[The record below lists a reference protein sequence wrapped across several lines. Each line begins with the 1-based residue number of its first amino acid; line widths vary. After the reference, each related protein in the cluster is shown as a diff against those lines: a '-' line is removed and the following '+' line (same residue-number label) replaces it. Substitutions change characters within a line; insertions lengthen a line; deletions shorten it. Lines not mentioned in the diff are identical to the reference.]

1 MLSHRTQAADVC
13 RTTVNRDGVPAS
25 RVASSADSAEN
36 APMSGRRESAT
47 VRLAL
52 WCKRRARAQQEC
64 IAMVEAAQPCHASP
78 HQVFFVDGSQS
89 PEGSSTFPRTPE
101 KLSPGST
108 DASTRNRFDTSVG
121 LKKIGPCKRA
131 RGLRHPAT
139 AGIRRPS
146 VRDTHD
152 HVRFDCHDRHQA
164 ITRCLRSALGRRL
177 AQPRRS
183 LARGR
188 PGSERGHFYFALT
201 RGTVQVEPFRLT
213 RPQRKRRLC
222 ALTQQ
227 LRM

>member
-64 IAMVEAAQPCHASP
+64 NAMVEAAQPCHASP
-78 HQVFFVDGSQS
+78 HQVLFRGRVTISRRQFDISAYAREAVARVYGCIDAESVRHVGRL
-89 PEGSSTFPRTPE
+89 EEDRPR
-101 KLSPGST
+101 
-108 DASTRNRFDTSVG
+108 
-121 LKKIGPCKRA
+121 KRA

-146 VRDTHD
+146 YETPTIMSGSIVTIGIRLSLDAYDPHWED
-152 HVRFDCHDRHQA
+152 DSRNRGDLSREV
-164 ITRCLRSALGRRL
+164 GRG
-177 AQPRRS
+177 
-183 LARGR
+183 ARGDISIS
-188 PGSERGHFYFALT
+188 P
-201 RGTVQVEPFRLT
+201 
-213 RPQRKRRLC
+213 
-222 ALTQQ
+222 
-227 LRM
+227 